1 MSMQHTSVRETS
13 LSRDQVLE
21 RVRQI
26 IAESAGVSVEEVGEK
41 QPLLRDLPWD
51 SLDQVECVMEIEEEY
66 DISVSDDL
74 VDQAKTAGDITDGV
88 MQLLGQTLPS
98 DVSVRG

>member
-1 MSMQHTSVRETS
+1 MSKQDMPVCEESICRNG
-13 LSRDQVLE
+13 VLE

-26 IAESAGVSVEEVGEK
+26 IAESAGVPVDEIGEK

-51 SLDQVECVMEIEEEY
+51 SLDQIECVMEIEEEF
-66 DISVSDDL
+66 DVSVPDDL

-88 MQLLGQTLPS
+88 MALLGQTSAS
-98 DVSVRG
+98 D